1 MATNNPPATSVAP
14 VTSANRSVWS
24 KVELKVLHD
33 FGPTNSEGVNGW
45 GPVLLSKDA
54 HVYGCTVNLGPG
66 GGGAI
71 YRVRTNGT
79 DPAVLHAFNRA
90 KDGAEPT
97 GGVIEGSD
105 GFLYGTTFRGGAQNA
120 GTIFRMA
127 KNGTDFRVL
136 HHFAITNDCRH
147 PQSGLLEAK
156 DGWIYGT
163 ATSGGGFTLGGV
175 FKIAKDG
182 SGYAKVTG
190 FYRGL
195 PDDPRQP
202 VGGLIQSA
210 DGSFYGTTKSGGE
223 KNNGTIFRLEESGRL
238 IVVKSLG
245 LVAGGAVQPEGT
257 LLSAGD
263 GWLYGTTVLGGA
275 AGAGTI
281 FRLAPDGSNF
291 TIIYSFGT
299 KVDEARQPSAGL
311 VEDGDGSLLG
321 TSFAGGAANFGT
333 VFKIGKD
340 GSGYQTLHDFV
351 AGSGDDMRSRS
362 VLTPGAPGVYYS
374 ATLSGGRN
382 GYGVVYQLTIPE
394 LVRASTNAGI
404 KGPPISGSS
413 PPPIRSRSFP
423 AAEPSRGQ

>member
-1 MATNNPPATSVAP
+1 M
-14 VTSANRSVWS
+14 
-24 KVELKVLHD
+24 
-33 FGPTNSEGVNGW
+33 
-45 GPVLLSKDA
+45 
-54 HVYGCTVNLGPG
+54 
-66 GGGAI
+66 
-71 YRVRTNGT
+71 
-79 DPAVLHAFNRA
+79 
-90 KDGAEPT
+90 
-97 GGVIEGSD
+97 
-105 GFLYGTTFRGGAQNA
+105 
-120 GTIFRMA
+120 
-127 KNGTDFRVL
+127 
-136 HHFAITNDCRH
+136 
-147 PQSGLLEAK
+147 
-156 DGWIYGT
+156 
-163 ATSGGGFTLGGV
+163 

-263 GWLYGTTVLGGA
+263 GWLYGTTVLGGT

-321 TSFAGGAANFGT
+321 TPFAGGAANFGT

-351 AGSGDDMRSRS
+351 AGSGDGMRSRS

-394 LVRASTNAGI
+394 LVRASTNSGI